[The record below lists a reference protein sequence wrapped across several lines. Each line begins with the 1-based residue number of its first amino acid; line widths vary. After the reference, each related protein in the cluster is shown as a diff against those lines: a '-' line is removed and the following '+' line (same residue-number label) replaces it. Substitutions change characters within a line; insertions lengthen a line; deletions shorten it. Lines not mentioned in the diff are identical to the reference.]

1 MALVNVY
8 FSLGSNLGDREAN
21 IFDAL
26 RRMDE
31 AFGVHYSALS
41 GLIETEPMG
50 FSGGKFLNAA
60 VLYRIPVP
68 ERWFDS
74 AHQPGRRDTPPVP
87 ERSRR
92 AGGSTPLTNRTEE
105 QSMAG
110 GSTPLTNRAEVVLQ
124 IVKSIEREMGRTD
137 PPEYDS
143 EGKRVYHSRIIDIDI
158 LFYGRETIDIPE
170 LTIPHRGIADR
181 PFVMVPLR
189 QIARRS
195 LREAFPEYF
204 KNKR

>member
-1 MALVNVY
+1 MVVNVY

-21 IFDAL
+21 ILGAL

-41 GLIETEPMG
+41 SLIETEPMG

-68 ERWFDS
+68 ERS
-74 AHQPGRRDTPPVP
+74 AVLSLSKD
-87 ERSRR
+87 RR
-92 AGGSTPLTNRTEE
+92 AGGSTPLTNR
-105 QSMAG
+105 
-110 GSTPLTNRAEVVLQ
+110 AEGRSLSGAEGILQ
-124 IVKSIEREMGRTD
+124 MVKSIEREMGRTD

-143 EGKRVYHSRIIDIDI
+143 EGNRVYHSRIIDIDI
-158 LFYGRETIDIPE
+158 LFYGREIIDTPE
-170 LTIPHRGIADR
+170 LTIPHKGIADR
-181 PFVMVPLR
+181 PFVMIPLR

-195 LREAFPEYF
+195 LRMAFPEYF
-204 KNKR
+204 QK

>member
-1 MALVNVY
+1 MVVNVY

-21 IFDAL
+21 ILEAL

-31 AFGVHYSALS
+31 AFGVHYLALS
-41 GLIETEPMG
+41 SLIETEPVG

-60 VLYRIPVP
+60 VLYRIPA
-68 ERWFDS
+68 ES
-74 AHQPGRRDTPPVP
+74 
-87 ERSRR
+87 
-92 AGGSTPLTNRTEE
+92 PLWTLY
-105 QSMAG
+105 M
-110 GSTPLTNRAEVVLQ
+110 
-124 IVKSIEREMGRTD
+124 IKSIEREMGRMD

-158 LFYGRETIDIPE
+158 LFYGREIIDIPE
-170 LTIPHRGIADR
+170 LTIPHKGIADR

-195 LREAFPEYF
+195 LRDAFPEYF
-204 KNKR
+204 KNK

>member
-1 MALVNVY
+1 MVVNVY

-21 IFDAL
+21 ILEAL

-41 GLIETEPMG
+41 SLIETEPVG

-60 VLYRIPVP
+60 VLYRIPA
-68 ERWFDS
+68 ES
-74 AHQPGRRDTPPVP
+74 
-87 ERSRR
+87 
-92 AGGSTPLTNRTEE
+92 PLWTLY
-105 QSMAG
+105 M
-110 GSTPLTNRAEVVLQ
+110 
-124 IVKSIEREMGRTD
+124 VKSIEQEMGRMD

-158 LFYGRETIDIPE
+158 LFYGREIIDIPE
-170 LTIPHRGIADR
+170 LTIPHKGIADR

-195 LREAFPEYF
+195 LRDAFPEYF

>member
-1 MALVNVY
+1 MVVNVY
-8 FSLGSNLGDREAN
+8 FSLGSNLGDRKAN
-21 IFDAL
+21 ILEAL

-41 GLIETEPMG
+41 SLIETEPVG

-60 VLYRIPVP
+60 VLYRIPA
-68 ERWFDS
+68 ES
-74 AHQPGRRDTPPVP
+74 
-87 ERSRR
+87 
-92 AGGSTPLTNRTEE
+92 PLWTLY
-105 QSMAG
+105 M
-110 GSTPLTNRAEVVLQ
+110 
-124 IVKSIEREMGRTD
+124 IKSIEREMGRMD

-158 LFYGRETIDIPE
+158 LFYGREIIDIPE
-170 LTIPHRGIADR
+170 LTIPHKGIVDR

-195 LREAFPEYF
+195 LRDAFPEYF

>member
-60 VLYRIPVP
+60 VLYRIPVHP
-68 ERWFDS
+68 YEAS
-74 AHQPGRRDTPPVP
+74 PVILSEAKDP
-87 ERSRR
+87 QILRSLCSLRM
-92 AGGSTPLTNRTEE
+92 TNG
-105 QSMAG
+105 AK
-110 GSTPLTNRAEVVLQ
+110 VVLRQ
-124 IVKSIEREMGRTD
+124 VKSIEREMGRTD

-158 LFYGRETIDIPE
+158 LFYGREIIDIPE
-170 LTIPHRGIADR
+170 LTIPHKGIADR

>member
-1 MALVNVY
+1 MVVNVY
-8 FSLGSNLGDREAN
+8 FSLGSNLGDRKAN
-21 IFDAL
+21 ILEAL

-41 GLIETEPMG
+41 SLIETEPVG

-60 VLYRIPVP
+60 VLYRIPA
-68 ERWFDS
+68 ES
-74 AHQPGRRDTPPVP
+74 
-87 ERSRR
+87 
-92 AGGSTPLTNRTEE
+92 PLWTLY
-105 QSMAG
+105 M
-110 GSTPLTNRAEVVLQ
+110 
-124 IVKSIEREMGRTD
+124 IKSIEREMGRTD

-158 LFYGRETIDIPE
+158 LFYGREIIEIPE
-170 LTIPHRGIADR
+170 LTIPHKGIADR

-195 LREAFPEYF
+195 LRDAFPEYF
-204 KNKR
+204 KKLNK

>member
-1 MALVNVY
+1 MVVNVY

-21 IFDAL
+21 ILEAL

-41 GLIETEPMG
+41 
-50 FSGGKFLNAA
+50 S
-60 VLYRIPVP
+60 LYRIPA
-68 ERWFDS
+68 ES
-74 AHQPGRRDTPPVP
+74 
-87 ERSRR
+87 
-92 AGGSTPLTNRTEE
+92 PLWTLY
-105 QSMAG
+105 M
-110 GSTPLTNRAEVVLQ
+110 
-124 IVKSIEREMGRTD
+124 VKSIEQEMGRTD

-158 LFYGRETIDIPE
+158 LFYGREIIDIPE
-170 LTIPHRGIADR
+170 LTIPHKGIADR

-195 LREAFPEYF
+195 LRDAFPEYF
-204 KNKR
+204 KNK

>member
-1 MALVNVY
+1 MVVNVY

-21 IFDAL
+21 ILEAL

-41 GLIETEPMG
+41 SLIETEPVG

-60 VLYRIPVP
+60 VLYRIPA
-68 ERWFDS
+68 ES
-74 AHQPGRRDTPPVP
+74 
-87 ERSRR
+87 
-92 AGGSTPLTNRTEE
+92 PLWTLY
-105 QSMAG
+105 M
-110 GSTPLTNRAEVVLQ
+110 
-124 IVKSIEREMGRTD
+124 IKSIEREMGRMD

-158 LFYGRETIDIPE
+158 LFYGREIIDIPE
-170 LTIPHRGIADR
+170 LTIPHKSIADR

-195 LREAFPEYF
+195 LRDAFPEYF
-204 KNKR
+204 KKLNK